1 MKLTTEMLKKIIKE
15 EIMKEYS
22 GEDAYHDMAYG
33 TDSRKKPAPPAAS
46 PAPEPEKLSA
56 KAQELLRKAMDGDP
70 DAVAML
76 MSYGE

>member
-1 MKLTTEMLKKIIKE
+1 MKLTTEILKKIIKE

-22 GEDAYHDMAYG
+22 GEDAYHDMAYDS
-33 TDSRKKPAPPAAS
+33 DSRKKPAAPAQS
-46 PAPEPEKLSA
+46 SPPAPEQLDA
-56 KAQELLRKAMDGDP
+56 KAQELLKIAMEGDP